1 MCDNELSTPRLL
13 LGLVI
18 LRHKTHFQICLLFSQ
33 TVKTYVLTK
42 THFAF
47 YYTHKS
53 NKGKYLMM
61 ETVGIAPQE
70 RAFLLQTG
78 NVEIFIIFI
87 LIVMKYVLFTKNKSQ
102 NTM

>member
-1 MCDNELSTPRLL
+1 
-13 LGLVI
+13 
-18 LRHKTHFQICLLFSQ
+18 
-33 TVKTYVLTK
+33 
-42 THFAF
+42 
-47 YYTHKS
+47 
-53 NKGKYLMM
+53 MM